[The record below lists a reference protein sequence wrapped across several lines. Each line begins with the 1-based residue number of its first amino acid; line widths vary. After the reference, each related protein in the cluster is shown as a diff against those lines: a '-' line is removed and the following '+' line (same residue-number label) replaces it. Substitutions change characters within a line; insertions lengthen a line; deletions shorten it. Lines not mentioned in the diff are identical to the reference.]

1 MINTN
6 YIGRF
11 KSSPWVINTALRFI
25 LEFLNKEIFDKLAVD
40 IREQTFDIFN
50 YDNTFIGYHDG
61 YLSLGISID
70 FVNTTKVAQ
79 IAKNYMIS
87 YLTSSTSDEIIEGP
101 EPVPPHLKARMA
113 ESERLYMEHIRS
125 DPEVYEREKAK
136 RRANWL
142 KYARHFPK

>member
-11 KSSPWVINTALRFI
+11 KSSPWVINTALKFI

-79 IAKNYMIS
+79 IAKNYIIS
-87 YLTSSTSDEIIEGP
+87 YLGSSAEIEGP
-101 EPVPPHLKARMA
+101 EPVPPHLKAMMA
-113 ESERLYMEHIRS
+113 ESERLYQAHIRS
-125 DPEVYEREKAK
+125 DPVIYEREKAK
-136 RRANWL
+136 LRANWL
-142 KYARHFPK
+142 KYSRHFPK